1 MNKDCNLKWP
11 LCTLSSHA
19 AVFNL
24 KDNCLTD
31 LRETGR
37 ELTTRDNTEW
47 LAAVQALDYNHPCL
61 ASILLSSFVVHHF
74 YFRRRLQD
82 TVKKIINVDMYFDK
96 YCGSHLVEMITTILL
111 ALEKNL
117 RSKSN
122 DVTFVGVCAKQ
133 ICFLTRFVS
142 QDVPAALH

>member
-1 MNKDCNLKWP
+1 
-11 LCTLSSHA
+11 
-19 AVFNL
+19 
-24 KDNCLTD
+24 
-31 LRETGR
+31 
-37 ELTTRDNTEW
+37 
-47 LAAVQALDYNHPCL
+47 
-61 ASILLSSFVVHHF
+61 
-74 YFRRRLQD
+74 
-82 TVKKIINVDMYFDK
+82 MYFDK